1 MTAVDMGADVPI
13 SPQQM
18 WDHVSDLSHLGD
30 WLVLHEGWRNE
41 LPEELSEGT
50 QVVGVARAK
59 GLRNRVTWTVTSWE
73 PPHQVALSG
82 SGKGGAKYA
91 VTLTVQPTQQ
101 GSALGLRLELGGRA
115 LFGPVGSAAA
125 RAVRGD
131 VEKSLKQ
138 FVELYG

>member
-1 MTAVDMGADVPI
+1 MAAVDMAADVPI
-13 SPQQM
+13 SPQQT
-18 WDHVSDLSHLGD
+18 WDHVSDLSNLGD
-30 WLVLHEGWRNE
+30 WLVLHEGWRSE
-41 LPEELSEGT
+41 LPDELSEGT

-125 RAVRGD
+125 RAVKGD